1 MSADLPAG
9 SFKAPER
16 GHSGTGWGWSW
27 DTAVGVDIMVEA
39 VSHILMHQAEFLDGF
54 PAALFRSTLEGTI
67 VYCNR
72 CFAGLFGYDSV
83 KALIGSPEVALYRN
97 MKDRGYLVDSLL
109 QQGRLY
115 DIPIGFRKRDG
126 SALSCAVTVRG
137 VFDDDGMV
145 VHVDGLLRDI
155 TTEIVHV
162 QGPPPLDESFDQLD
176 DLLISASL
184 QGDIFDLN
192 RAAGELLGVT
202 KSQAAGKQLFQFFE
216 AEDRQLLLVFF
227 ADIRKVGRGK
237 TILTVRDTQGRLRHL
252 DWRAYLWND
261 GGRPHHVKL
270 FGRDITG
277 MVERQN
283 QRVQGEKFQGALEMA
298 GGVAH
303 HLNQPLTI
311 VNNLLTEM
319 LDDALVEGPCF
330 DRMLKVQQQVNR
342 MIAIT
347 RKIAAIKRYESME
360 YVAGVKIVDIEKS
373 ILTTDG
379 EDKA

>member
-1 MSADLPAG
+1 MAVRSAMARPFGDRDGNGSLPRDSVAG
-9 SFKAPER
+9 
-16 GHSGTGWGWSW
+16 
-27 DTAVGVDIMVEA
+27 DDIMVDA
-39 VSHILMHQAEFLDGF
+39 GSHILMRQAEFLDGF

-126 SALSCAVTVRG
+126 SDLSCAVTVRG

-155 TTEIVHV
+155 TTEIVYS
-162 QGPPPLDESFDQLD
+162 QAQPPLDDGFD
-176 DLLISASL
+176 
-184 QGDIFDLN
+184 
-192 RAAGELLGVT
+192 
-202 KSQAAGKQLFQFFE
+202 
-216 AEDRQLLLVFF
+216 
-227 ADIRKVGRGK
+227 
-237 TILTVRDTQGRLRHL
+237 
-252 DWRAYLWND
+252 
-261 GGRPHHVKL
+261 
-270 FGRDITG
+270 
-277 MVERQN
+277 
-283 QRVQGEKFQGALEMA
+283 QGEKFQGAQEMA

-311 VNNLLTEM
+311 VNNLLNELLT
-319 LDDALVEGPCF
+319 DALVEGPCF
-330 DRMLKVQQQVNR
+330 DRILKVQQQVNR

-347 RKIAAIKRYESME
+347 RKIAAIKRYESMD

-373 ILTTDG
+373 ILTKDG
-379 EDKA
+379 EDRA

>member
-1 MSADLPAG
+1 MVD
-9 SFKAPER
+9 
-16 GHSGTGWGWSW
+16 TG
-27 DTAVGVDIMVEA
+27 
-39 VSHILMHQAEFLDGF
+39 SHILMRQAEFLDGF

-83 KALIGSPEVALYRN
+83 KALIGSPEMALYRN
-97 MKDRGYLVDSLL
+97 MKDRGYLVDCLL

-137 VFDDDGMV
+137 VFDDGMM

-155 TTEIVHV
+155 TTEIVYS
-162 QGPPPLDESFDQLD
+162 QAPPPLDEGFDQLD
-176 DLLISASL
+176 DLLISVSL
-184 QGDIFDLN
+184 HGDIFDVN
-192 RAAGELLGVT
+192 KAAGELLGVT
-202 KSQAAGKQLFQFFE
+202 KTQAPGKPLFQFFE
-216 AEDRQLLLVFF
+216 PEDRQLLLVFF
-227 ADIRKVGRGK
+227 ADVHKLGRGV
-237 TILTVRDTQGRLRHL
+237 TILTVRDPQGRSRHL
-252 DWRAYLWND
+252 EWRAYLWND

-283 QRVQGEKFQGALEMA
+283 RRVHGEKLQGALEMA

-311 VNNLLTEM
+311 VDNLLNEM
-319 LDDALVEGPCF
+319 LADASMEGPCF
-330 DRMLKVQQQVNR
+330 DRMLQVQQQVSR

-347 RKIAAIKRYESME
+347 RKIAAIKRYESMD

-373 ILTTDG
+373 ILTAGG
-379 EDKA
+379 EDRV